1 MFALQLIKQVLI
13 LSTETSLGLESLVEV
28 VGKVKDVGM
37 PPPVEKESLLRGW
50 LQDSLIL
57 MDETGTPIEPQDRA
71 TQVFERML
79 ESNAAWNLTYRY
91 INALSGSGVSPRMAS
106 ELADLDSG
114 EQRLAESIAKAVNRE
129 FYHRD
134 DNQPLLSSSMVIIIM
149 REVVEILRMWRSER

>member
-57 MDETGTPIEPQDRA
+57 MDETGTSNEPQDRV

-79 ESNAAWNLTYRY
+79 ESNTAWNLTYKY
-91 INALSGSGVSPRMAS
+91 VNFLCGVNSPRMAS

-134 DNQPLLSSSMVIIIM
+134 DNQPLLSSSMVIIIV
-149 REVVEILRMWRSER
+149 REVVETLRMWRSER